1 MRVRFDSP
9 EFDPTTYD
17 FHTDPILI
25 IDNFFTPA
33 DRATIINRMRKVDW
47 HDAPPRLTDV
57 LNQSWRGAFVP
68 KEEHSII
75 SAQLFQ
81 WPCISKYIGKKDDH
95 YTDLTYYRYRTGDYL
110 AKHDDFSYY
119 DSSGVTSITWSTT
132 ERKLSIV
139 GYVHNRWQDDW
150 GGELVMYRDG
160 EEKQIIT
167 PEPGRLVLF
176 TVPFVHEVIPVA
188 RREDTELAR
197 LSISGWIMRKP
208 L

>member
-1 MRVRFDSP
+1 MKVRFDSP

-81 WPCISKYIGKKDDH
+81 WPCISKYIGKK
-95 YTDLTYYRYRTGDYL
+95 
-110 AKHDDFSYY
+110 A
-119 DSSGVTSITWSTT
+119 DSVTFDKTITSLVQTERKSVYSKEFARPTTT
-132 ERKLSIV
+132 ERGKSSEVGGGYWIANANNRGDKVSKKFIAQSTYKAEIQKSSETAEKALSQTIIPGLRFTRKSV
-139 GYVHNRWQDDW
+139 KSSAQ
-150 GGELVMYRDG
+150 
-160 EEKQIIT
+160 EEAT
-167 PEPGRLVLF
+167 P
-176 TVPFVHEVIPVA
+176 
-188 RREDTELAR
+188 
-197 LSISGWIMRKP
+197 
-208 L
+208 